1 MLYDRTTFNFYFAR
15 LLYMAKEDKRQII
28 EPGDLFFFYRP

>member
-1 MLYDRTTFNFYFAR
+1 
-15 LLYMAKEDKRQII
+15 MAKEDKRQII